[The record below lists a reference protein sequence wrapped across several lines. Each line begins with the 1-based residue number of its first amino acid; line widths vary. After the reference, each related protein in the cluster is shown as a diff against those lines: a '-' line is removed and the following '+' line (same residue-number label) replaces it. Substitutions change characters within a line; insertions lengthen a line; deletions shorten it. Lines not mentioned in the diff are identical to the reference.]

1 VNTPGSSQL
10 VRLLP
15 VLIIVSMIGPLS
27 LNILL
32 PSMPGLAQALN
43 ASRYEVQ
50 LTLSLFLASQAI
62 SQLFIGG
69 LADRFGRRPVLIASL
84 TLFLAACVAASF
96 ATSILLLVLARIVQ
110 AAGSTA
116 GLTLSRTIVR
126 DLAPRELAASMIG
139 YVTMGMVV
147 APLVA
152 PSLGGLID
160 DTLGWRA
167 IFWVSGALGV
177 AALAMTLWQL
187 PETRPADVEGQS
199 TRQMLA
205 RSWEVVQNRRFL
217 GYAGGAAL
225 TSAVFFAFLGAAP
238 YLIVEGM
245 GMPKTTYGLWFI
257 ALSGGYMV
265 GNFCSGRYSQR
276 LGIDRMIRIGN
287 LFGMMGAGLLLALAL
302 VPVLHPAAIF
312 LPCFLTSVGNGFLL
326 PNAVAGAVSVDAKA
340 AGAASG
346 VTGFL
351 QMGLGAVFSYIAG
364 QVTGASPLPM
374 ALIMFALTCA
384 CWACVE
390 WGRRSKLRQNV

>member
-1 VNTPGSSQL
+1 
-10 VRLLP
+10 
-15 VLIIVSMIGPLS
+15 
-27 LNILL
+27 
-32 PSMPGLAQALN
+32 
-43 ASRYEVQ
+43 
-50 LTLSLFLASQAI
+50 
-62 SQLFIGG
+62 
-69 LADRFGRRPVLIASL
+69 
-84 TLFLAACVAASF
+84 
-96 ATSILLLVLARIVQ
+96 VQ

-147 APLVA
+147 APLIA

-160 DTLGWRA
+160 DSFGWRA
-167 IFWVSGALGV
+167 IFWVSAALGL
-177 AALAMTLWQL
+177 AALAMTLSQL

-205 RSWEVVQNRRFL
+205 RSWQVVQNRRFL
-217 GYAGGAAL
+217 GYAGGASL

-238 YLIVEGM
+238 YLVVEAM
-245 GMPKTTYGLWFI
+245 GMAKTTYGLWFI
-257 ALSGGYMV
+257 ALSGGYMI
-265 GNFCSGRYSQR
+265 GNFCAGRYSQR

-287 LFGMMGAGLLLALAL
+287 IFGMVGASLLLTLAL
-302 VPVLHPAAIF
+302 VPVVHPAALF

-326 PNAVAGAVSVDAKA
+326 PNAVAGAVSVDARA

-351 QMGLGAVFSYIAG
+351 QMGLGAVFSYLAG
-364 QVTGASPLPM
+364 QVTGTSALPV
-374 ALIMFALTCA
+374 AIIMFALTCA

-390 WGRRSKLRQNV
+390 WGRSK

>member
-1 VNTPGSSQL
+1 VNTPASSQL

-32 PSMPGLAQALN
+32 PSMPGLAQALE
-43 ASRYEVQ
+43 ASRFEVQ

-69 LADRFGRRPVLIASL
+69 LADRFGRRPVMIASL
-84 TLFLAACVAASF
+84 VLFFAASVAASF

-147 APLVA
+147 APLIA

-160 DTLGWRA
+160 DTFGWRA
-167 IFWVSGALGV
+167 IFWVSGALGL
-177 AALAMTLWQL
+177 AALAMTIMQL
-187 PETRPADVEGQS
+187 PETRPADVEGQT

-257 ALSGGYMV
+257 ALSGGYMI
-265 GNFCSGRYSQR
+265 GNFCSGRYSQS

-287 LFGMMGAGLLLALAL
+287 IFGMVGATLLLALAL

-326 PNAVAGAVSVDAKA
+326 PNAVAAAVSVDPKA

-390 WGRRSKLRQNV
+390 WGRHKFQQ

>member
-1 VNTPGSSQL
+1 M
-10 VRLLP
+10 P

-32 PSMPGLAQALN
+32 PSMPGLAQALS
-43 ASRYEVQ
+43 ASRFEVQ
-50 LTLSLFLASQAI
+50 LTLSLFLASQAVA
-62 SQLFIGG
+62 QLFIGG
-69 LADRFGRRPVLIASL
+69 LADRYGRRPVLIASL
-84 TLFLAACVAASF
+84 ALFVLASVAASF
-96 ATSILLLVLARIVQ
+96 ATSILLLVLARILQ

-152 PSLGGLID
+152 PALGGIID

-167 IFWVSGALGV
+167 IFWLSAALGLGAL
-177 AALAMTLWQL
+177 ALTLSQL
-187 PETRPADVEGQS
+187 SETRPADVEGQT
-199 TRQMLA
+199 TRQVIV

-245 GMPKTTYGLWFI
+245 GMSKTTYGLWFI
-257 ALSGGYMV
+257 ALSGGYMI

-287 LFGMMGAGLLLALAL
+287 ICGMVGASILLALAL

-351 QMGLGAVFSYIAG
+351 QMGLGAVFSYLAG
-364 QVTGASPLPM
+364 QVTGASPLPV
-374 ALIMFALTCA
+374 AIIMFVLTCA
-384 CWACVE
+384 CWVCVV
-390 WGRRSKLRQNV
+390 WGRR